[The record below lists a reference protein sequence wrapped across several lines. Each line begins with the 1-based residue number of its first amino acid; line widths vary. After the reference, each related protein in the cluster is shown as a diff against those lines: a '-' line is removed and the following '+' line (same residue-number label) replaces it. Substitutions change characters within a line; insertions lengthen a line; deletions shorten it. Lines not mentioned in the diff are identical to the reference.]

1 MHEQIVRQFFE
12 NLGITLDW
20 ITVHLSWEELS
31 ITLQTPES
39 SLLIGMHGKNLES
52 FQHIIARMI
61 EKQTKK
67 FIRVHLEVNDY
78 MKAKDER
85 LFKFLD
91 SKIEIVLS
99 NGRAFTIK
107 NLNAFERKKAHD
119 YIALRSEKWLKTHSE
134 GEWENRVLI
143 LSLQDGFIPQPA
155 PVSQK
160 NNETT
165 HHLISEDGVW
175 I

>member
-12 NLGITLDW
+12 NLGITLEW
-20 ITVHLSWEELS
+20 FSVNLSGEELN

-85 LFKFLD
+85 LFRFLD

-99 NGRAFTIK
+99 NGKPFTIR

-119 YIALRSEKWLKTHSE
+119 YIALRSSEWLKTHSE

-143 LSLQDGFIPQPA
+143 LSLDNEFLPHNV
-155 PVSQK
+155 PVAQNITS
-160 NNETT
+160 
-165 HHLISEDGVW
+165 HHIISEDGIW